1 MDAPTLVT
9 LKFPKFGQEPLDPSE
24 DPPDFVKEPATDLRE
39 TVALGGSD
47 VKPTVMLPRMQ
58 TIANISNIT
67 GVALVGGALVQIYY
81 SGLHPM
87 DAWSAPAVYSFLTV
101 MLLAVLLF
109 YASRYGPLRTC
120 R

>member
-24 DPPDFVKEPATDLRE
+24 DPPDFITEAATASHE

-47 VKPTVMLPRMQ
+47 NKPTVMLQRMQ
-58 TIANISNIT
+58 MIANVSNVM
-67 GVALVGGALVQIYY
+67 GVALIGGALVQIYY

-87 DAWSAPAVYSFLTV
+87 DAWSAPAVYTFLAV
-101 MLLAVLLF
+101 MLLTVLLL
-109 YASRYGPLRTC
+109 YTSRYARS
-120 R
+120 